1 MALIKTGQI
10 NFRDDDGALWLAE
23 SFQNHDTG
31 EVTTQQM
38 LLEAAPAP
46 LPEEQGAS

>member
-1 MALIKTGQI
+1 MALIKTGEV
-10 NFRDDDGALWLAE
+10 NFRTDDGALWLAE
-23 SFQNHDTG
+23 SFANPDTG

-38 LLEAAPAP
+38 FLEGPPAP